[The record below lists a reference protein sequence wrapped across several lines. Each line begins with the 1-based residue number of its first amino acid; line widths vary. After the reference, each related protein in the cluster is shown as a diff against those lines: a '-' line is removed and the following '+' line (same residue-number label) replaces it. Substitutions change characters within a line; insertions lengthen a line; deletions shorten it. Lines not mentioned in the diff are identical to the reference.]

1 LNDINFIL
9 KDKNILIFSL
19 KIEDCKD
26 SFFTSFYFDNFAPIK
41 VKPMKLQL
49 NKITLVLFINCLLVF
64 NLYARPTHPY
74 VQQYKS
80 LSDSL
85 SVQYGIPSS
94 VILSIA
100 ILESDYGR
108 SRVAVQLHNHFGFTG
123 VNKAPWRTRF
133 KQYATDRASFV
144 DFCDKIA
151 TTKFYAQLKG
161 TKSLSK
167 WILHISRMGYST
179 QPKKWKRKVM
189 KTILVN
195 KL

>member
-1 LNDINFIL
+1 MTAIIEVTLL
-9 KDKNILIFSL
+9 YFSF
-19 KIEDCKD
+19 KKEDCKD
-26 SFFTSFYFDNFAPIK
+26 SFFTSFYFDNFATIK
-41 VKPMKLQL
+41 AKLMKLHL
-49 NKITLVLFINCLLVF
+49 NKITLVLFINCLF
-64 NLYARPTHPY
+64 ATYSFARPTHPY
-74 VQQYKS
+74 VVQYKS

-123 VNKAPWRTRF
+123 ANKAPWRNRF
-133 KQYATDRASFV
+133 KQYTTDRASFV

-151 TTKFYAQLKG
+151 KTKFYAQLKG
-161 TKSLSK
+161 TNSLSK

-189 KTILVN
+189 KTILIN